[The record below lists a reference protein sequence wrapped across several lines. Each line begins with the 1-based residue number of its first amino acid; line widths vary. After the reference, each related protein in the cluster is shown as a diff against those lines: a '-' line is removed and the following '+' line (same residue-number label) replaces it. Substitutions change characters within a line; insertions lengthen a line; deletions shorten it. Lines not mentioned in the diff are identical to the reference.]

1 MTKFQRFLLKI
12 AYFFF
17 PYKIYNFDNMPDGK
31 AVIVSNHFSFVDPIF
46 FLRLKNNDTIHILA
60 KKELFEKKLISKFLK
75 SFNGIPIDRD
85 NPGISSI
92 IQVTKALKNGDKVG
106 IFPEGTRN
114 KTKSNLP
121 LNFKGGS
128 VVFALKAKCPI
139 IPVMMLKKAR
149 LFRKT
154 RIIVGKPIYLD
165 EYYDKKLSVDEIN
178 DLGTLVRNKMIEIQ
192 TELNTILNGGN
203 K

>member
-75 SFNGIPIDRD
+75 SFNGIPIDRE
-85 NPGISSI
+85 NPGINSI

>member
-1 MTKFQRFLLKI
+1 MTKFQKFLLKI

-17 PYKIYNFDNMPDGK
+17 PYKIYNYENIPDGR
-31 AVIVSNHFSFVDPIF
+31 AVIVSNHFSFVDPIY
-46 FLRLKNNDTIHILA
+46 LLKLSKNDTIHIVA

-121 LNFKGGS
+121 LNFKEGS

-139 IPVMMLKKAR
+139 VPVMMQKKAR

-154 RIIVGKPIYLD
+154 RIIVGKPINLD
-165 EYYDKKLSVDEIN
+165 EYYDKKLCIDEIN

-192 TELNTILNGGN
+192 TELNTIL
-203 K
+203 KYRSK

>member
-139 IPVMMLKKAR
+139 VPVMMLKKAK

>member
-1 MTKFQRFLLKI
+1 MTKFQKFLLKI

-17 PYKIYNFDNMPDGK
+17 PYKIYNYENIPDGR
-31 AVIVSNHFSFVDPIF
+31 AVIVSNHFSFVDPIY
-46 FLRLKNNDTIHILA
+46 LLKLSKNDTIHIVA

-139 IPVMMLKKAR
+139 VPVMMQKKAR

-154 RIIVGKPIYLD
+154 RIIVGKPINLD
-165 EYYDKKLSVDEIN
+165 EYYDKKLGVDEIN

-192 TELNTILNGGN
+192 TELNTML
-203 K
+203 KYRSK

>member
-1 MTKFQRFLLKI
+1 MTKFQKFLLKI

-17 PYKIYNFDNMPDGK
+17 PYKIYNYENIPDGR
-31 AVIVSNHFSFVDPIF
+31 AVIVSNHFSFVDPIY
-46 FLRLKNNDTIHILA
+46 LLKLSKNDTIHIVA

-75 SFNGIPIDRD
+75 NFNGIPIDRD

-139 IPVMMLKKAR
+139 VPVMMQKKAR

-154 RIIVGKPIYLD
+154 RIIVGKPINLD
-165 EYYDKKLSVDEIN
+165 EYYDKKLGVDEIN
-178 DLGTLVRNKMIEIQ
+178 VLGTLVRNKMIEIQ
-192 TELNTILNGGN
+192 TELNTML
-203 K
+203 KYRSK